1 VGVDAAERGKLLRQ
15 RQDAVILRDEK
26 QLAALLREVPPD
38 LLRRDGLVV
47 DGDAKLSGP
56 PYDGVFREIVLVVV
70 IGIQRQHLMLFHKIF
85 KARQEHVAAEIN
97 DLHRFS
103 LFVLRS

>member
-1 VGVDAAERGKLLRQ
+1 MGVDAAERGKLLRQ

-38 LLRRDGLVV
+38 LRRDGLVV
-47 DGDAKLSGP
+47 DGDAELP
-56 PYDGVFREIVLVVV
+56 RPLYDGIFREIVLVVV

-85 KARQEHVAAEIN
+85 KARQEHIAAEIN

>member
-1 VGVDAAERGKLLRQ
+1 MGVDAAERGEVLRQ

-47 DGDAKLSGP
+47 DGDAELP
-56 PYDGVFREIVLVVV
+56 RPLYDG
-70 IGIQRQHLMLFHKIF
+70 IF
-85 KARQEHVAAEIN
+85 
-97 DLHRFS
+97 FS
-103 LFVLRS
+103 TKYSKHDRNTSLPK

>member
-1 VGVDAAERGKLLRQ
+1 MGVDAAERGKLLRQ

-38 LLRRDGLVV
+38 LLRRDGLIVNR
-47 DGDAKLSGP
+47 DAKLSGP

-85 KARQEHVAAEIN
+85 KARQEHIAAEIN

-103 LFVLRS
+103 LFVLKS